1 MRFKV
6 GESPMILSAS
16 RRTDIPAYY
25 SDWFCRR
32 VRAGYLCVRNP
43 MNAHQVSRV
52 SLDPAV
58 VDCIVFWTKN
68 PAPML
73 ERLEELAAYQYY
85 FQVTLTGYGRDVE
98 GNVPDKHEVL
108 LPAFKQ
114 LASTIGPE
122 RVIWR
127 YDPILFNERYT
138 PEYHLRAVRSIA
150 RELEG
155 RTEKCVIS
163 FVDTYAKNRK
173 NMERLHT
180 RELPQAELE
189 EFAGR
194 LASITREHGMVTAS
208 CAEKIDLAACGIE
221 HNACIDGALIERLLG
236 CKLAVKKDPSQR
248 IECGCMASVEVGAY
262 NTCRHACTYCYANHN
277 ADAVARSCAAYD
289 PDSPILCGT
298 IAPDDKVTDR
308 KMVSLI
314 ERQQPLGI

>member
-1 MRFKV
+1 
-6 GESPMILSAS
+6 MIISAS

-25 SDWFCRR
+25 SDWFCNR

-43 MNAHQVSRV
+43 MNAHQVSRI
-52 SLDPAV
+52 SLDPSV

-73 ERLEELAAYQYY
+73 PRLDEFAAYQYY

-98 GNVPDKHEVL
+98 GNVPDKYEVL

-114 LASTIGPE
+114 LAKAIGPE

-138 PEYHLRAVRSIA
+138 PEYHLRAVRAIA

-155 RTEKCVIS
+155 CTEKCVIS

-173 NMERLHT
+173 NMERLGAQ
-180 RELPQAELE
+180 ELSRTELE
-189 EFAGR
+189 AFAGE
-194 LASITREHGMVTAS
+194 LASITREHGMATGS

-236 CKLAVKKDPSQR
+236 CELGVKKDPVQR
-248 IECGCMASVEVGAY
+248 VECGCMASVEVGAY
-262 NTCRHACTYCYANHN
+262 NTCRHACAYCYANYSS
-277 ADAVARSCAAYD
+277 DAMARACAAYD

-298 IAPDDKVTDR
+298 IGPDDKVTDR

-314 ERQQPLGI
+314 RKQQSLGL